1 MVGKEKNLN
10 LGIVSDQIGSNGGV
24 NETQFVEF
32 YPLWYSLY
40 SSSLPKTEMFDTY
53 NILLVLLSKS
63 EMVDT

>member
-10 LGIVSDQIGSNGGV
+10 LGIGSDQIGSNGGV

-40 SSSLPKTEMFDTY
+40 SSSTEMFDTY